1 MTKRF
6 LLATLVAMAG
16 VLGYAQQTMW
26 VHTGHVHWAYNTE
39 SVGTMPYSSASL
51 LTVLEKGFTLAN
63 VDSVTV
69 ANETFA
75 DDNVLVKYS
84 NNTAEV
90 YVAGNIANH
99 ITAQVNGARVA
110 VMQDANVASEYTYTL
125 QGTSSSGCFYHSGA
139 YKMTLVLKGVNLV
152 NPDSAAINIQNSKR
166 IAVQLADGT
175 TNTLK
180 DGTSNTK
187 KATFLVKGHAEFS
200 KGGSLTITGLKKHAL
215 ACNEYMEVKK
225 TMGTITIVSSVADAI
240 NVAQYFQMNGGTI
253 NIQSCG
259 DDGIQVDAEDTAD
272 PELDGHVL
280 IKGGTLT
287 INASAAG
294 TKCIKAEGN
303 IDIQGGTLTLNH
315 SGIPVWDSDKSK
327 IKEATGIG
335 TDRNLT
341 INGEEA
347 VVNVTMTGNGARGM
361 KCDSTMTCT
370 AGNITLNCTGA
381 DWAYSTVDTSSV
393 RCAKADYAFIL
404 NGATMKCTTTKNEAI
419 GVYSEGTAL
428 ISGGTLT
435 LNTYDHGIK
444 SLGNMDIT
452 GGTINYTV
460 TGPASKAVKCEGNL
474 HITGGNISGTV
485 SGGGETASDNTTA
498 ASAGLKCDGNMVIDG
513 GTFNL
518 NATGAGD
525 KGINVDGTLIINDGN
540 ITVSTTG
547 GRYGTTSSGGG
558 GPWGGGGQDNSDTH
572 SSPKGIR
579 SEGNLTI
586 NGGTIKVTTT
596 GGMSGS
602 TTGGGGG
609 PGQNE
614 TGAEGIESKGIM
626 TINGGY
632 IEISSYDD
640 GLNCASAM
648 YLKGGYIYVV
658 ASGNDA
664 IDSNG
669 NMYVSGGKIFCY
681 GSEEG
686 FDANTEG
693 GAKLYIQSG
702 ACFMA
707 VGATMGALEGGAQ
720 LSQTCKQASVS
731 GNTWYALYSGSSVA
745 FAAITPTFSGGGG
758 GGPWGGGG
766 SSSKTMVVS
775 APSTP
780 ALYMSVTGTGTSLWS
795 GKGYTNAT
803 GGSSVTLSNYTGGGS
818 GPSW

>member
-1 MTKRF
+1 MIT
-6 LLATLVAMAG
+6 MAG

-26 VHTGHVHWAYNTE
+26 IHTGHVHWAYNTDA
-39 SVGTMPYSSASL
+39 VGNMPYSSANL

-110 VMQDANVASEYTYTL
+110 VMQDASVESEYTYTL
-125 QGTSSSGCFYHSGA
+125 QGTSSSGCFYHAGS
-139 YKMTLVLKGVNLV
+139 YKMTLVLNGVNLV

-187 KATFLVKGHAEFS
+187 KAAFLVKGHAEFS

-225 TMGTITIVSSVADAI
+225 TVGTITIASSVADAI
-240 NVAQYFQMNGGTI
+240 NVAQYFQMNGGTV
-253 NIQSCG
+253 NIQSAG
-259 DDGIQVDAEDTAD
+259 DDGIQVDAEDTANPD
-272 PELDGHVL
+272 EDGHVL

-303 IDIQGGTLTLNH
+303 VDIQGGTLTLKH
-315 SGIPVWDSDKSK
+315 TGIPVWDSDKSK

-347 VVNVTMTGNGARGM
+347 VVNITMTGNGARGM

-370 AGNITLNCTGA
+370 AGNIDINCSGA
-381 DWAYSTVDTSSV
+381 DWAYSNVDTSSV

-404 NGATMKCTTTKNEAI
+404 NGATMKVTTTKDEAI

-435 LNTYDHGIK
+435 LNNYDHGIK
-444 SLGNMDIT
+444 CLGYMEIT
-452 GGTINYTV
+452 GGTINYTI
-460 TGPASKAVKCEGNL
+460 TGAASKAIKAESDL
-474 HITGGNISGTV
+474 HITGGSISGTV
-485 SGGGETASDNTTA
+485 SGGGETKNNES
-498 ASAGLKCDGNMVIDG
+498 SACAGIKCGGNLVIDG

-518 NATGAGD
+518 NATGAGG
-525 KGINVDGTLIINDGN
+525 KGMSLDGTLVINDGN
-540 ITVSTTG
+540 ITISTSG
-547 GRYGTTSSGGG
+547 ARYRYNNYSS
-558 GPWGGGGQDNSDTH
+558 S
-572 SSPKGIR
+572 SALRCSPKGIKCDK
-579 SEGNLTI
+579 NITI

-596 GGMSGS
+596 GG
-602 TTGGGGG
+602 
-609 PGQNE
+609 E
-614 TGAEGIESKGIM
+614 GAEGIESKAIM
-626 TINGGY
+626 RITGGYIEATTYDDALNSSSYLYIEGGYVYAVGTNNDAIDANNNLYLNGGY
-632 IEISSYDD
+632 IY
-640 GLNCASAM
+640 AA
-648 YLKGGYIYVV
+648 GG
-658 ASGNDA
+658 
-664 IDSNG
+664 
-669 NMYVSGGKIFCY
+669 
-681 GSEEG
+681 EEA
-686 FDANTEG
+686 FDAKEG
-693 GAKLYIQSG
+693 CKLYVNNGVTFIAYGKS
-702 ACFMA
+702 
-707 VGATMGALEGGAQ
+707 MGALESGAS
-720 LSQTCKQASVS
+720 LSQTCYKVS
-731 GNTWYALYSGSSVA
+731 NNYSTGTRYAIYNNNGIAFAVTAATVNGMGGMLYS
-745 FAAITPTFSGGGG
+745 SGP
-758 GGPWGGGG
+758 GGPGGPGQ
-766 SSSKTMVVS
+766 SIPFVVS
-775 APSTP
+775 APGMTTSNG
-780 ALYMSVTGTGTSLWS
+780 YFKSGVTFSGNSLWS
-795 GKGYTNAT
+795 GKGSTNAT
-803 GGSSVTLSNYTGGGS
+803 GGSNASLTTYTSQGSFNPIGGYEEMTKY
-818 GPSW
+818 

>member
-1 MTKRF
+1 MIKRVI
-6 LLATLVAMAG
+6 LATLIAILG
-16 VLGYAQQTMW
+16 VFGYAQQTMW
-26 VHTGHVHWAYNTE
+26 IHTGHVHWAYNTE
-39 SVGTMPYSSASL
+39 SVGTMPYSSAGL
-51 LTVLEKGFTLAN
+51 LTVLEKGFTLAD

-69 ANETFA
+69 KSETFA
-75 DDNVLVKYS
+75 DDNVLVKY
-84 NNTAEV
+84 NNTVADV

-99 ITAQVNGARVA
+99 ITAQVTGARVA
-110 VMQDANVASEYTYTL
+110 VMQDASVGTEYTYTL
-125 QGTSSSGCFYHSGA
+125 QGTSSSGCFYHAGA
-139 YKMTLVLKGVNLV
+139 YKMTLVLNGVNLV

-175 TNTLK
+175 TNTLA
-180 DGTSNTK
+180 DGSNNSK
-187 KATFLVKGHAEFS
+187 KAAFLIKGHAEFA
-200 KGGSLTITGLKKHAL
+200 KGGSLTITGNKKHAL

-225 TMGTITIVSSVADAI
+225 TVGTITIVSSVADAI
-240 NVAQYFQMNGGTI
+240 NVAQYFQMNGGII

-259 DDGIQVDAEDTAD
+259 DDGIQVDAEDTAN
-272 PELDGHVL
+272 PEEDGHVL

-287 INASAAG
+287 INGSAAG

-303 IDIQGGTLTLNH
+303 VDIQGGTVTLNH

-327 IKEATGIG
+327 IKEATGMV

-341 INGEEA
+341 INGDAA
-347 VVNVTMTGNGARGM
+347 VVNITMTGNGARGM

-370 AGNITLNCTGA
+370 AGTIDINCSGA
-381 DWAYSTVDTSSV
+381 DWAYSNVDTSSV

-404 NGATMKCTTTKNEAI
+404 NGASLKVTTTKNEAI

-428 ISGGTLT
+428 ISDGTLT

-525 KGINVDGTLIINDGN
+525 KGINVDGTLTINDGN
-540 ITVSTTG
+540 ITVSTSG
-547 GRYGTTSSGGG
+547 GRYGTSSGGG
-558 GPWGGGGQDNSDTH
+558 FPWGGGGMDNSDTH

-596 GGMSGS
+596 GGVSGS
-602 TTGGGGG
+602 SGGGG
-609 PGQNE
+609 GQNE
-614 TGAEGIESKGIM
+614 TGAEGIESKSVM

-632 IEISSYDD
+632 IEVNSYDD
-640 GLNCASAM
+640 ALNCASTM
-648 YLKGGYIYVV
+648 YIKGGYVYVV
-658 ASGNDA
+658 ATGNDA

-669 NMYVSGGKIFCY
+669 NMYLSGGYIFAA

-686 FDANTEG
+686 CDANTEG

-702 ACFMA
+702 VCLMA
-707 VGATMGALEGGAQ
+707 YGRSMGALESGAS
-720 LSQTCKQASVS
+720 LGQTVKSVS
-731 GNTWYALYSGSSVA
+731 TYSAGTKYALYNGSNVA
-745 FAAITPTFSGGGG
+745 FAVTAPTMSGGGG
-758 GGPWGGGG
+758 QPWLGAGPGGGG
-766 SSSKTMVVS
+766 STSFVVTT
-775 APSTP
+775 PSTVS
-780 ALYMSVTGTGTSLWS
+780 LKSGVTFSGESLWS
-795 GKGYTNAT
+795 GKGSTNAT
-803 GGSSVTLSNYTGGGS
+803 GGSNVTLSNYSSGGG
-818 GPSW
+818 W

>member
-1 MTKRF
+1 MKKRF
-6 LLATLVAMAG
+6 LMAALIAAAS

-26 VHTGHVHWAYNTE
+26 IHTGHVHWAYNTE
-39 SVGTMPYSSASL
+39 SVGTMPYSSANM
-51 LTVLEKGFTLAN
+51 LTVLEKGFTLAD

-75 DDNVLVKYS
+75 DDNVLVKY
-84 NNTAEV
+84 NNTVADV

-110 VMQDANVASEYTYTL
+110 VMQDANVATEYTYTL
-125 QGTSSSGCFYHSGA
+125 QGNSNSGCFYHAGF
-139 YKMTLVLKGVNLV
+139 YKMTLVMNGVNLV

-175 TNTLK
+175 TNTLA
-180 DGTSNTK
+180 DGASNTK
-187 KATFLVKGHAEFS
+187 KAAFLVKGHAEFS
-200 KGGSLTITGLKKHAL
+200 KGGSLTITGNKKHAL

-225 TMGTITIVSSVADAI
+225 TVGTITITSSVADAI

-287 INASAAG
+287 INGSAAG

-303 IDIQGGTLTLNH
+303 VDIQGGTVTINH

-341 INGEEA
+341 INGTDA
-347 VVNVTMTGNGARGM
+347 IVNVTMTGNGARGL
-361 KCDSTMTCT
+361 KCDSTMTAT
-370 AGNITLNCTGA
+370 AGTITLNCSGA

-404 NGATMKCTTTKNEAI
+404 NGASFKCTTTKNEAI

-525 KGINVDGTLIINDGN
+525 KGINVDGTLTINDGN

-558 GPWGGGGQDNSDTH
+558 GWPGGGMDNSDTH
-572 SSPKGIR
+572 SSPKAIR
-579 SEGNLTI
+579 CEGNMTI

-596 GGMSGS
+596 GGVSGS
-602 TTGGGGG
+602 SGGGMG

-614 TGAEGIESKGIM
+614 TGAEGLESKSII

-632 IEISSYDD
+632 IEATTYDD
-640 GLNCASAM
+640 AINCASHM
-648 YLKGGYIYVV
+648 YLKGGYIYAV
-658 ASGNDA
+658 ATGNDA

-669 NMYVSGGKIFCY
+669 NMYISGGKIFCY

-686 FDANTEG
+686 FDANSEG
-693 GAKLYIQSG
+693 GYTVYVQSG
-702 ACFMA
+702 ACFMCI
-707 VGATMGALEGGAQ
+707 GGNMGAIESGAQ

-731 GNTWYALYSGSSVA
+731 GNTWYALYNGSSVA
-745 FAAITPTFSGGGG
+745 FAALTPTFSGGGG
-758 GGPWGGGG
+758 WGGGG
-766 SSSKTMVVS
+766 STKTMVVT

-780 ALYMSVTGTGTSLWS
+780 ALYKSVTGSGTSFWT
-795 GKGYTNAT
+795 GKGYSNAS
-803 GGSSVTLSNYTGGGS
+803 GGSSVTLSNYSGGG
-818 GPSW
+818 GQPW

>member
-1 MTKRF
+1 MKKRF
-6 LLATLVAMAG
+6 LMAALIAAAS

-26 VHTGHVHWAYNTE
+26 IHTGHVHWAYNTQ
-39 SVGTMPYSSASL
+39 SLGTMPYSSANL
-51 LTVLEKGFTLAN
+51 LTVLEKGFTLAD
-63 VDSVTV
+63 VDSITV
-69 ANETFA
+69 ASETFA

-99 ITAQVNGARVA
+99 ITAQVTGARVA

-125 QGTSSSGCFYHSGA
+125 QGTSSSGCFYHAGS
-139 YKMTLVLKGVNLV
+139 YKMTLVLNGVNLV

-175 TNTLK
+175 TNSLA
-180 DGTSNTK
+180 DGASNTK
-187 KATFLVKGHAEFS
+187 KAAFLVKGHAEFA
-200 KGGSLTITGLKKHAL
+200 KGGSLTITGNKKHAL

-225 TMGTITIVSSVADAI
+225 TVGNITIVSAVADAI
-240 NVAQYFQMNGGTI
+240 NVAQYFQMNGGTV
-253 NIQSCG
+253 NIQSSG
-259 DDGIQVDAEDTAD
+259 DDGLQVDAEDTAN
-272 PELDGHVL
+272 PEEDGHVL

-287 INASAAG
+287 INSSAAG

-303 IDIQGGTLTLNH
+303 VDIQGGTVTLKH
-315 SGIPVWDSDKSK
+315 TGIPVWDTDKSK

-347 VVNVTMTGNGARGM
+347 VVNITMTGNGARGM

-370 AGNITLNCTGA
+370 AGNIDINCSGA

-404 NGATMKCTTTKNEAI
+404 NGATMKVTTTKDEAI

-485 SGGGETASDNTTA
+485 SGGGETASDQTTA

-525 KGINVDGTLIINDGN
+525 KGINVDGTLTINDGN

-558 GPWGGGGQDNSDTH
+558 GWPGGGQDNSDTH
-572 SSPKGIR
+572 SSPKAIR
-579 SEGNLTI
+579 CEGNMTI

-596 GGMSGS
+596 GGVSGS
-602 TTGGGGG
+602 TGGGMGG
-609 PGQNE
+609 QQE
-614 TGAEGIESKGIM
+614 TGAEGLESKGIM

-632 IEISSYDD
+632 IEATTYDD
-640 GLNCASAM
+640 AINCASHM
-648 YLKGGYIYVV
+648 YLKGGYIYAV
-658 ASGNDA
+658 ATGNDA

-669 NMYVSGGKIFCY
+669 NMYISGGYIICC
-681 GSEEG
+681 GSEMG
-686 FDANTEG
+686 FDANSEG
-693 GAKLYIQSG
+693 GYKVYVQSG
-702 ACFMA
+702 ACFMCI
-707 VGATMGALEGGAQ
+707 GGNMGTIESGAQ

-731 GNTWYALYSGSSVA
+731 GNTWYALYNGSSVA
-745 FAAITPTFSGGGG
+745 FAAYTPTFSSGGGG
-758 GGPWGGGG
+758 WPGGGS
-766 SSSKTMVVS
+766 SSSKTMVVT

-780 ALYMSVTGTGTSLWS
+780 ALYKSVTGSGTSFWT
-795 GKGYTNAT
+795 GKGYSNAT
-803 GGSSVTLSNYTGGGS
+803 GGTSVTLSNYSGGS
-818 GPSW
+818 GW

>member
-1 MTKRF
+1 MT
-6 LLATLVAMAG
+6 G

-26 VHTGHVHWAYNTE
+26 VHTGNVHWAYNTE
-39 SVGTMPYSSASL
+39 TVGTMPYSSANL
-51 LTVLEKGFTLAN
+51 LTVLEKGFTLAD

-75 DDNVLVKYS
+75 DDNVLVKY
-84 NNTAEV
+84 NNNVADV

-99 ITAQVNGARVA
+99 ITAEVNGARVA
-110 VMQDANVASEYTYTL
+110 VMQDADVATEYTYTL
-125 QGTSSSGCFYHSGA
+125 QGTSSSGCFYHAGS
-139 YKMTLVLKGVNLV
+139 YKMTLVLNGVNLV

-175 TNTLK
+175 TNVLK
-180 DGTSNTK
+180 DGTSNSK
-187 KATFLVKGHAEFS
+187 KAAFLIKGHAEFA
-200 KGGSLTITGLKKHAL
+200 KGGSLTITGNKKHAL

-225 TMGTITIVSSVADAI
+225 TVGTITIVSSVADAI

-272 PELDGHVL
+272 PEKDGHVL

-294 TKCIKAEGN
+294 TKGIKAEGN
-303 IDIQGGTLTLNH
+303 VDIQGGTVTINH

-335 TDRNLT
+335 SDRNLT
-341 INGEEA
+341 INGDA
-347 VVNVTMTGNGARGM
+347 AIVNVTMTGNGARGL
-361 KCDSTMTCT
+361 KCDSTLTAT
-370 AGNITLNCTGA
+370 AGTITLNCTGA

-404 NGATMKCTTTKNEAI
+404 NGASLKCTTTKDEAI

-428 ISGGTLT
+428 ISDGTLT

-444 SLGNMDIT
+444 SLSNMDIT

-460 TGPASKAVKCEGNL
+460 TGPASKAVKCEGDL

-485 SGGGETASDNTTA
+485 SGGGETASDQTTA

-525 KGINVDGTLIINDGN
+525 KGINVDGTLTINDGN

-558 GPWGGGGQDNSDTH
+558 GHWPGGGQDNSDTH
-572 SSPKGIR
+572 SSPKAIR

-596 GGMSGS
+596 GGVSGS
-602 TTGGGGG
+602 SSGGQNPGG
-609 PGQNE
+609 PGGPGGPDQNE

-632 IEISSYDD
+632 IEANTYDD
-640 GLNCASAM
+640 ALNCASHM
-648 YLKGGYIYVV
+648 YLKGGYIY
-658 ASGNDA
+658 AIATGNDA

-669 NMYVSGGKIFCY
+669 NMYISGGNIFCY

-686 FDANTEG
+686 FDANSEG
-693 GAKLYIQSG
+693 GYTVYVQSG
-702 ACFMA
+702 ACFMCI
-707 VGATMGALEGGAQ
+707 GGNMGAIESGAQ

-731 GNTWYALYSGSSVA
+731 GNTWYALYNGSSVA
-745 FAAITPTFSGGGG
+745 FAALMPTFSSSS
-758 GGPWGGGG
+758 WGGG
-766 SSSKTMVVS
+766 STKTMVVT

-780 ALYMSVTGTGTSLWS
+780 ALYRSVTGSGTSFWT
-795 GKGYTNAT
+795 GKGYSNAS
-803 GGSSVTLSNYTGGGS
+803 GGSAVTLSNYSGGS
-818 GPSW
+818 NW